1 MKSPKLM
8 LLKGDVLEYL
18 FCMLKQEMKLSELI
32 EEMVENEKKRRLVE
46 EIRRIQYTEDL
57 VELFC

>member
-1 MKSPKLM
+1 MKAPKLM
-8 LLKGDVLEYL
+8 PLKGDVVEYL
-18 FCMLKQEMKLSELI
+18 FCILKREMTFSECI

-46 EIRRIQYTEDL
+46 DIRQIQHTEDL